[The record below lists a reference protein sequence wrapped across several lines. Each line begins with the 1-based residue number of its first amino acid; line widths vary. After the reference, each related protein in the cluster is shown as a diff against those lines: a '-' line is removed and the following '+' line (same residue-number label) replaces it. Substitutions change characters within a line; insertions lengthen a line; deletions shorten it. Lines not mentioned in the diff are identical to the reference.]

1 MERFAKGTTR
11 KDKRCIAYFSMEIGL
26 ESGIPTYSG
35 GLGVLA
41 GDTIKSAADLNVP
54 IVAVTLLYRKGYFD
68 QKLDNDGNQTEA
80 DVVWNPK
87 DHLSKLK
94 EKITVKIEGRNVAVT
109 VWQYDIKGI
118 GGYMIPIL
126 FLDTDLKENSE
137 YDKHITDRLYGGDQ
151 KYRFCQE
158 IVLGIGGIRILEKL
172 GYTGIRKYHMNEGH
186 SALLT
191 LELLKKDIAASKEKV
206 YLKHN
211 DSIRSRCVFTTHTP
225 VPAGHD
231 QFPLDLVKS
240 VLGNLVP
247 SGEIESISHEGKLNM
262 TYLALECSQH
272 INGVAKKHGEISRQM
287 FPGYL
292 IDSITNGVHSAT
304 WTSKHFKN
312 LYDKY
317 IPGWKNDSF
326 SLRYALNIPNN
337 EIWNA
342 HLKAKE
348 ELFAYIKEKTGIE
361 MNPDA
366 FTIGFARRSTAY
378 KRGDLLLSNIERLA
392 KIAETVGPIQIV
404 YSGKAHPKD
413 GAGKDLIRNIFS
425 KINEIKGKIKIIYL
439 KNYGMDM
446 AGL

>member
-1 MERFAKGTTR
+1 GYR
-11 KDKRCIAYFSMEIGL
+11 
-26 ESGIPTYSG
+26 
-35 GLGVLA
+35 
-41 GDTIKSAADLNVP
+41 VP
-54 IVAVTLLYRKGYFD
+54 V
-68 QKLDNDGNQTEA
+68 
-80 DVVWNPK
+80 
-87 DHLSKLK
+87 
-94 EKITVKIEGRNVAVT
+94 
-109 VWQYDIKGI
+109 
-118 GGYMIPIL
+118 L

-137 YDKHITDRLYGGDQ
+137 HDRHITDRLYGGDQ

-225 VPAGHD
+225 VLAGHD

-262 TYLALECSQH
+262 TYLALECSQY

-304 WTSKHFKN
+304 WTSRHFKD
-312 LYDKY
+312 LYDRY

-337 EIWNA
+337 DIWNA

-348 ELFAYIKEKTGIE
+348 ELFTYIKEKTGTE
-361 MNPDA
+361 MSPDT

-378 KRGDLLLSNIERLA
+378 KRGDLLLSSVEKLA
-392 KIAETVGPIQIV
+392 KIAGTVGPIQIV

-413 GAGKDLIRNIFS
+413 GAGKDLIQNIFS
-425 KINEIKGKIKIIYL
+425 KINEMKGKIKIVYL
-439 KNYGMDM
+439 ENYGMDM
-446 AGL
+446 AGLLVSGVDLWLNTPLRPLEASGTSG